1 MCSPEKGDVRQLA
14 KRPSMQTSLRISQ
27 RDRLVL
33 LAIIEAYIATGEP
46 VASQSLARLWA
57 HKDGMSAATIRNV
70 MAVLGDAGLLDQAHS
85 SAGRVPTPLAFRFYV
100 EQLGQRGL
108 SAGTLAPER
117 RAEIEDSFSGVAS
130 AQQFLART
138 SQVLASI
145 SSGLGIAV
153 MAASETHAL
162 EHIHFSRL
170 GSGRVLAVLVTTS
183 GIVLDRVLQLS
194 REMEPAE
201 LDASARYLNEN
212 FRGWSVERIRTDL
225 DTRMAEE
232 QSAYDRLLLS
242 VEELCHGG
250 ALQHAIGETT
260 VYIGGVANLLAGELD
275 RSMLRQMLTALEEKQ
290 RLVALLSAYVDTRQ
304 QTVRVVVGLEEDMPE
319 LPEMSNFVLIGAPA
333 RMGHDHSAT
342 VAVIAPTR
350 LEYGKTIDAVA
361 FIAQLSDRILQTGQ
375 H

>member
-1 MCSPEKGDVRQLA
+1 MRHTF
-14 KRPSMQTSLRISQ
+14 MNTSLRISP

-57 HKDGMSAATIRNV
+57 NKDGMSAATIRNV

-85 SAGRVPTPLAFRFYV
+85 SAGRIPTPLAFRFYV

-108 SAGTLAPER
+108 AAGTLPLAPER
-117 RAEIEDSFSGVAS
+117 RAEIEDSFSGVSS

-145 SSGLGIAV
+145 SSGLGIAM
-153 MAASETHAL
+153 MAASESHAL

-183 GIVLDRVLQLS
+183 GVVLDRALQLS
-194 REMEPAE
+194 REMDPAE

-212 FRGWSVERIRTDL
+212 FRSWSVERIRAEL
-225 DTRMAEE
+225 DVRMAEE

-250 ALQHAIGETT
+250 ALQPAGGETM
-260 VYIGGVANLLAGELD
+260 VYLGGVGNLLASEMD

-290 RLVALLSAYVDTRQ
+290 RLVALLSAYVDARQ
-304 QTVRVVVGLEEDMPE
+304 QTVRVVVGLEGDMPD

-333 RMGHDHSAT
+333 RMGNDHSAT

-350 LEYGKTIDAVA
+350 LEYGRTMDAVA